1 MSHEHGNRQVAKLV
15 TTKPSEKL
23 DSEVEALTLQE
34 RLKRFNPAR
43 HGGELMAVLPIGTE
57 RIQTKKSM

>member
-1 MSHEHGNRQVAKLV
+1 MSHEHGNRQAAKLV

-23 DSEVEALTLQE
+23 DSEVAALTLQE
-34 RLKRFNPAR
+34 RLERFDPAR

-57 RIQTKKSM
+57 KIQTTESM

>member
-1 MSHEHGNRQVAKLV
+1 MSHEHGNRQAAKLV

-34 RLKRFNPAR
+34 RLERFNTAR
-43 HGGELMAVLPIGTE
+43 HGGELMAVLVNNSQKIDNC
-57 RIQTKKSM
+57 